1 MGCGTASNSSI
12 PTGWLFVD
20 FFSHIHFSIIK
31 EDRMLLAR
39 TIFLLVH
46 FSNIFSH
53 FVCYFVFV
61 FVMLHTL
68 NWSEKNALPVHTKST
83 FCFILKSC
91 KNYQA
96 IHEQQQNTHIWWL
109 SSQFPAVNMKED
121 VISLLGLS
129 LFYHLQ
135 YEVQYVR
142 SCLAR
147 LCVYYNINM
156 NIWSSFIEF
165 LKCPST
171 CIKKINLHKIC
182 VCGIC
187 TYFSSIV
194 HILIKYQIL
203 LWLNWRLYCLTVY
216 FRWCIWFGFNFFLC
230 HDGN

>member
-1 MGCGTASNSSI
+1 MHKITRQYTNNNK
-12 PTGWLFVD
+12 
-20 FFSHIHFSIIK
+20 IHTSG
-31 EDRMLLAR
+31 
-39 TIFLLVH
+39 
-46 FSNIFSH
+46 
-53 FVCYFVFV
+53 
-61 FVMLHTL
+61 
-68 NWSEKNALPVHTKST
+68 
-83 FCFILKSC
+83 
-91 KNYQA
+91 
-96 IHEQQQNTHIWWL
+96 WL

-171 CIKKINLHKIC
+171 CIKKINLHEIC

-187 TYFSSIV
+187 TYFSIV
-194 HILIKYQIL
+194 HILTIKYQIL
-203 LWLNWRLYCLTVY
+203 LWLNWRALLFDCLFLMMY
-216 FRWCIWFGFNFFLC
+216 MIWFQFFFLL
-230 HDGN
+230 HAMTEIN